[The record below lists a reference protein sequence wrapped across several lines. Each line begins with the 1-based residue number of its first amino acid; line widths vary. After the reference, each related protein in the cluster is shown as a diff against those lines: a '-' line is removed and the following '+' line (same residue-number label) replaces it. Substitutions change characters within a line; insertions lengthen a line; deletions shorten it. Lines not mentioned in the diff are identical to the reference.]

1 MFRGFYTVASGMVA
15 QQRRTE
21 LLTNNMANANTPGF
35 KADQSVVRSFPDML
49 LSRIGNTNLPVQ
61 KNLGLKTTK
70 TVGAV
75 NTGVYMQETIPLFS
89 QGQIR
94 ETELPT
100 DIALIDGVLPTDPE
114 SGLAGSIFFRLENGQ
129 GQELYTRNG
138 NLTLDADGYLVNPQ
152 GYYVLSENGQ
162 RIQLQ
167 NDDFSVLSDG
177 RIMQEGAE
185 VARLGISFAAN
196 PDLLV
201 KQDNG
206 LFSTNGNGTLPSAY
220 TSQGVSF
227 SMQQGYLEGSNVDP
241 SKTMTEMLTAYRAF
255 EANQKILQAYD
266 RSMEKAVNEV
276 GRVN

>member
-49 LSRIGNTNLPVQ
+49 LSRIGHTNLPVQ

-100 DIALIDGVLPTDPE
+100 DIALIDGVLPTDSE